1 MLEFRN
7 VTVQYGK
14 AQPIV
19 QGISFA
25 ANSGEITVLLG
36 QNGCGKST
44 LLRAA
49 MQEIPYTGK
58 VFYDNVALSDL
69 SSSARARQISMLPQ
83 HLPSPALT
91 VRETVALGYA
101 PHVTRLGAVEWET
114 VDRRIAEMEL
124 SALADRPVCTLSG
137 GERQKV
143 FLAMLLTQDAPVLL
157 LDEPTTYMDLCFTAR
172 FFDLLKKERDRGKTV
187 LLVMHDVSDALRL
200 ADRVAVIKDA
210 ALAFCGTPQEAL
222 EQNIPE
228 NLFGLTRYTAKRG
241 EKTAVFF
248 KAE

>member
-1 MLEFRN
+1 MLEFRH
-7 VTVQYGK
+7 VTVKYGK
-14 AQPIV
+14 TNPV
-19 QGISFA
+19 LRDISFTA
-25 ANSGEITVLLG
+25 SKNEITVLLG

-49 MQEIPYTGK
+49 MQEIPYTGEIFCDK
-58 VFYDNVALSDL
+58 TDL
-69 SSSARARQISMLPQ
+69 STLPPATRGRQISMLPQ
-83 HLPSPALT
+83 HLPSPMLS

-101 PHVTRLGAVEWET
+101 PHVTRLGASEWET
-114 VDRRIAEMEL
+114 VDKRIAEMEL

-143 FLAMLLTQDAPVLL
+143 FLALLFTQDTPILL
-157 LDEPTTYMDLCFTAR
+157 LDEPTTYVDFSFTAR
-172 FFDLLKKERDRGKTV
+172 FFDLLKAQRNRGKTI
-187 LLVMHDVSDALRL
+187 LLVMHDISDALRI

-241 EKTAVFF
+241 EKTAYFF
-248 KAE
+248 RA

>member
-1 MLEFRN
+1 MLEFQS

-14 AQPIV
+14 MSPV
-19 QGISFA
+19 LRDISFTA
-25 ANSGEITVLLG
+25 RENEITVLLG

-49 MQEIPYTGK
+49 MREIPYTGK
-58 VFYDNVALSDL
+58 IFCDKTDLSALSPA
-69 SSSARARQISMLPQ
+69 ARGRQISMLPQ
-83 HLPSPALT
+83 QLPSPTLS

-101 PHVTRLGAVEWET
+101 PHVTRLGASEWET
-114 VDRRIAEMEL
+114 VDKRIAEMEL

-143 FLAMLLTQDAPVLL
+143 FLALLFTQDTPILL
-157 LDEPTTYMDLCFTAR
+157 LDEPTTYVDFSFTAR
-172 FFDLLKKERDRGKTV
+172 FFDLLKAQRDRGKTI
-187 LLVMHDVSDALRL
+187 LLVMHDISDALRI

-228 NLFGLTRYTAKRG
+228 KLFGLTRYTAKWG
-241 EKTAVFF
+241 EDTTIFF
-248 KAE
+248 RSE

>member
-1 MLEFRN
+1 MLEFRH
-7 VTVQYGK
+7 VTVKYGK
-14 AQPIV
+14 ADPV
-19 QGISFA
+19 LRDISFTA
-25 ANSGEITVLLG
+25 SKNEITVLLG

-49 MQEIPYTGK
+49 MQEIPYTGEIFCDK
-58 VFYDNVALSDL
+58 TDL
-69 SSSARARQISMLPQ
+69 STLPPATRGRQISMLPQ
-83 HLPSPALT
+83 HLPSPTLS

-101 PHVTRLGAVEWET
+101 PHVTRPGEAEWQKIDT
-114 VDRRIAEMEL
+114 RIAQMEL
-124 SALADRPVCTLSG
+124 SALADRPVSTLSG

-157 LDEPTTYMDLCFTAR
+157 LDEPTTYMDLCFTSR

-228 NLFGLTRYTAKRG
+228 KLFGLTRYTAKRG
-241 EKTAVFF
+241 EKTTIFF
-248 KAE
+248 ASQ

>member
-19 QGISFA
+19 QDISFA

-36 QNGCGKST
+36 HNGCGKST

-58 VFYDNVALSDL
+58 VFYDNVALSGL

-83 HLPSPALT
+83 QLPSPALT

-101 PHVTRLGAVEWET
+101 PHVTRLGASEWKT
-114 VDRRIAEMEL
+114 VDERIAQMEL
-124 SALADRPVCTLSG
+124 SALAGRPVCTLSG

-143 FLAMLLTQDAPVLL
+143 FLAMLLTQDTPILL
-157 LDEPTTYMDLCFTAR
+157 LDEPTTYMDLSFTAK
-172 FFDLLKKERDRGKTV
+172 FFDILKKERDRCKSI
-187 LLVMHDVSDALRL
+187 LLVMHDVTDALRI
-200 ADRVAVIKDA
+200 ADRVAVIRDA
-210 ALAFCGTPQEAL
+210 ALAFCGTPSEAL
-222 EQNIPE
+222 EQNVPE
-228 NLFGLTRYTAKRG
+228 SFFGLTRYTAKRG
-241 EKTAVFF
+241 EETAYFF
-248 KAE
+248 RT